1 MPDSRRGA
9 PAPPSWL
16 IMPASM
22 RGLSKM
28 LKRAEP
34 KRAPASPPRRPWA
47 VTAIGWLL
55 VLEAAG
61 WLAIAAL
68 YVGPWVSRLP
78 FMPAEWLE
86 QRLVRTT
93 GLIFCLLAVLALTSA
108 LGFFRLTRTAWLSA
122 VLAQGLNLLLALLL
136 YFGGRPAF
144 VYPQMLYG
152 IFMVLYLHQADVQ
165 AAFRPPP
172 EAHGAPPPA

>member
-1 MPDSRRGA
+1 MPG
-9 PAPPSWL
+9 
-16 IMPASM
+16 IML
-22 RGLSKM
+22 RLSQ
-28 LKRAEP
+28 LLRPGTP
-34 KRAPASPPRRPWA
+34 KRAPADRPRRPWP

-78 FMPAEWLE
+78 FMPADWLE

-108 LGFFRLTRTAWLSA
+108 LGFFRLTRAAWLSA
-122 VLAQGLNLLLALLL
+122 VLAQGLNLLLGLLL

-144 VYPQMLYG
+144 VYPMMLVG

-165 AAFRPPP
+165 TAFRPPT
-172 EAHGAPPPA
+172 EAGAPAPRPAE

>member
-1 MPDSRRGA
+1 MLG
-9 PAPPSWL
+9 PSKL
-16 IMPASM
+16 
-22 RGLSKM
+22 
-28 LKRAEP
+28 LKRTKLERPQPAKP
-34 KRAPASPPRRPWA
+34 KRPWA
-47 VTAIGWLL
+47 VSAIGWLL

-108 LGFFRLTRTAWLSA
+108 LGFFRMTRTAWLSA

-136 YFGGRPAF
+136 YFSGRPAF
-144 VYPQMLYG
+144 VYPLMLYG

-165 AAFRPPP
+165 AAFRQPAEPDKP
-172 EAHGAPPPA
+172 APRPAP